1 MIYTENALNV
11 LTALECK
18 GIGPAWIYKNIRRG
32 QDLRTIWEMISYATK
47 NFELSYE
54 IFLRKRNDIETLFNS
69 EECSLDGVVA
79 YGDEDFPVVPDTV
92 KGGERPV
99 VLFYKG
105 NISLLHKMD
114 KNVAVV
120 GVLNPEHGIEE
131 RERAFVKAL
140 VTGGCNIVSGLAKG
154 CDSISH
160 KQALDSNGKTIAI
173 LPGTLKNIIPSENR
187 LLSDEIVSKNGLLVT
202 EYYKEA
208 SSKKE
213 LVDRYVKRDRLQ
225 AMFCKAIC
233 LTASYAPNDQGNDSG
248 SRHAMG
254 KAKEYN
260 RQRYVMYN
268 PEIDHDNAQF
278 DLNRELLK
286 EASVRV
292 ISTKSIEEICSFVL
306 NRTTLFD
313 L

>member
-1 MIYTENALNV
+1 MRYTENALNI
-11 LTALECK
+11 LAALECK
-18 GIGPAWIYKNIRRG
+18 GIGPAWINKNIRRG
-32 QDLRTIWEMISYATK
+32 QDVHTVWEMICFATK

-54 IFLRKRNDIETLFNS
+54 LFLRKRDDIERLFYS
-69 EECSLDGVVA
+69 ERGLDGVVA
-79 YGDEDFPVVPDTV
+79 YGDEDFPVVPNSV

-99 VLFYKG
+99 ALFYKG
-105 NISLLHKMD
+105 NISLLHRMD
-114 KNVAVV
+114 KNVAVI
-120 GVLNPEHGIEE
+120 GVLNPECGIEE
-131 RERAFVKAL
+131 RERAFVNAL
-140 VTGGCNIVSGLAKG
+140 VIGGCNIVSGLAKG

-173 LPGTLKNIIPSENR
+173 LPSTIKNIIPSENR
-187 LLSDEIVSKNGLLVT
+187 SLSDEIVSKNGLLVT
-202 EYYKEA
+202 EYFKEV

-213 LVDRYVKRDRLQ
+213 LIDRYVKRDRLQ

-233 LTASYAPNDQGNDSG
+233 LAASYAPNNQGNDCG

-254 KAKEYN
+254 KAKEYQI
-260 RQRYVMYN
+260 QRYVMYN
-268 PEIDHDNAQF
+268 QKTDYGNAQF

-292 ISTKSIEEICSFVL
+292 ISTKSIEEICRFVL
-306 NRTTLFD
+306 KGTTLFD